1 MTLNKIKY
9 ILFSIFIIA
18 GISSFGQSDEDDKKG
33 KLAMNT
39 FLDAEKNKMLD
50 NYPEAIKLYEKT
62 LTIDDEYDP
71 AMFELAR
78 LYLYEQKFT
87 EALLWAEKAYE
98 LDQENK
104 WYALLIIDLYRNNY
118 QIKDAIKV
126 YDQLLVNDQNNTE
139 YLLNVSGLYQGI
151 EDYKNSLKYLEK
163 VENLDGIN
171 EKTSLR
177 KRNIYLKQEKS
188 DKAMETM
195 IELSNAFPNEE
206 KYCSMIAE
214 LYMQN
219 KEMEKALEWYEK
231 VLSINPNNPYIQI
244 TLADYY
250 TKQNEIDKAYSYLKE
265 GYANPHLDIDT
276 KVQVLISYFDKR
288 SAETLNKPHF
298 SELAKILTN
307 THPNEAKA
315 HAIYADFLFQDSLYK
330 EASIEF
336 KKVITL
342 DSSRYEVWHQLL
354 YSLSMNNENKELVN
368 YSDRTIQLFPEMEFP
383 YYLNALANFQEG
395 NTKDVISTLEKGLFF
410 VTDDKL
416 LEQFYMFLGDAYH
429 EDKNSKKAYDSYD
442 KCLSI
447 NPKNSFVLNNYA
459 YYLSNEGK
467 QLEKAK
473 KMAALAVET
482 DPNVNNLD
490 TYGWV
495 LFMLGEYNDA
505 QKYILQSLEMEKV
518 PSAVVLEHMG
528 DVYYKL
534 DNTKKAKSYWKK
546 AKKAGGESEILLK
559 KIKDGKWYEEI

>member
-18 GISSFGQSDEDDKKG
+18 GISSFAQSDEDDKKA

-429 EDKNSKKAYDSYD
+429 EDKNSKKAYESYD